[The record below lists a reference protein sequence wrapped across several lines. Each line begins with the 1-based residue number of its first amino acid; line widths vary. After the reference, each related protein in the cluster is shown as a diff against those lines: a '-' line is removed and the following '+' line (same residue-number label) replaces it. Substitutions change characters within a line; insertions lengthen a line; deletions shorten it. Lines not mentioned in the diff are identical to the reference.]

1 MHGPCVRESS
11 RRYRNSVVCPM
22 PDWRDEIAR
31 WGRRNEGVWE
41 LWLFERDGEATDA
54 VTIGV
59 MLAPAD
65 GDHSRTL
72 GDFSLLDAKWR
83 SELRAIIRRQ
93 VRLEPMVPGYR
104 GDRTIRVAG

>member
-1 MHGPCVRESS
+1 
-11 RRYRNSVVCPM
+11 M
-22 PDWRDEIAR
+22 PDWRDDIVHWAR
-31 WGRRNEGVWE
+31 RKENVWE
-41 LWLFERDGEATDA
+41 LWLFGQDSAEA

-59 MLAPAD
+59 VLAPVD

-83 SELRAIIRRQ
+83 SELRAIVRRQ

-104 GDRTIRVAG
+104 GDHTIRTAGTCLWKR